1 MTRHRFVAAA
11 VGASVLA
18 ACGGGGPERLTRE
31 AFIAQGDELCT
42 RYNDTS
48 SRLIAGI
55 ADEDSNE
62 QVPESLTA
70 AAAVLDQASVALRD
84 HVTTLALLVPPEEAE
99 AGFDGARELLR
110 AAAQSLTDSSAA
122 AGAGDL
128 DRSQRSFESYTTA
141 FDSAAGWARRYGF
154 RACGR
159 RIAVEEPEEAEAE
172 GPPLP
177 PAALTEF
184 CDGLARFLDG
194 LGNVPATAS
203 PAVLEEVLTTLT
215 SQAAALAD
223 GPPPGSGSAIG
234 EARATLRAVTKE
246 LAEHGFDIGEAS
258 AARSDPLAALVSA
271 RGSLEIRVFGLG
283 ACATGS

>member
-1 MTRHRFVAAA
+1 MTRLRFVAAA
-11 VGASVLA
+11 VGTSVLA
-18 ACGGGGPERLTRE
+18 ACGGGPERLTRE
-31 AFIAQGDELCT
+31 AFIARGDELCT

-62 QVPESLTA
+62 QGAESLTA
-70 AAAVLDQASVALRD
+70 AATVLGQAGLALRD
-84 HVTTLALLVPPEEAE
+84 HVSGLDLLVPPNEAE
-99 AGFDGARELLR
+99 APFEGARGLLR
-110 AAAQSLTDSSAA
+110 AAAQSLMDASAS

-177 PAALTEF
+177 PAALAEF
-184 CDGLARFLDG
+184 CDDLARFLDG

-203 PAVLEEVLTTLT
+203 SAILEEVLTTLA

-258 AARSDPLAALVSA
+258 AAGSDPLAALVSA
-271 RGSLEIRVFGLG
+271 RGSLEVRVFGLG